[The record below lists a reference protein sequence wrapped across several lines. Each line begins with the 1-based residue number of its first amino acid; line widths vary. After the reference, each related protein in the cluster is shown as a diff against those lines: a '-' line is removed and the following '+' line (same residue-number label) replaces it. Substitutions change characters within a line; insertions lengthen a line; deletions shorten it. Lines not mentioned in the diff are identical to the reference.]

1 MRRTWRIFLG
11 LLVQLIGGISGIIG
25 DFFWISQKKIMA
37 FSIFSLKFLWFSHYL
52 MQRCVGHTAWAPEG
66 HEGRSQA
73 GPKGRPDFQFYIM
86 WKQLLQQIKF
96 DHWVQSMH
104 CHSITFV
111 SFQTNK
117 DISFWNQCIPT
128 LPWFWVRWSRLE
140 TRHLLIFLE
149 FRPGTFTNLCLR
161 TGGKIHEQV
170 ANFQTIESVQTALAL
185 NFKWRR
191 QNMDT

>member
-1 MRRTWRIFLG
+1 MRSTWRICLG
-11 LLVQLIGGISGIIG
+11 LLVKFIEGISGFIG
-25 DFFWISQKKIMA
+25 KFFGFLDLT
-37 FSIFSLKFLWFSHYL
+37 FSIFLKISLWFSHYL
-52 MQRCVGHTAWAPEG
+52 MQRCLGHTAWAPK
-66 HEGRSQA
+66 GRSQA
-73 GPKGRPDFQFYIM
+73 GPKGR
-86 WKQLLQQIKF
+86 QLKV

-104 CHSITFV
+104 IKLSLHYFCV

-140 TRHLLIFLE
+140 TRHSLIFLE
-149 FRPGTFTNLCLR
+149 FRPGTFTNPCLR
-161 TGGKIHEQV
+161 TGGKIHDQV
-170 ANFQTIESVQTALAL
+170 ANFQTIESVQTTLAL